1 MHDIFIFVSYKILYF
16 NLPQNLKSILSQRE
30 RERERERESLKNDP
44 FQRSSWLDG
53 RCDIDV
59 DLMFNETF

>member
-1 MHDIFIFVSYKILYF
+1 MLYF
-16 NLPQNLKSILSQRE
+16 NLPQNFL

>member
-1 MHDIFIFVSYKILYF
+1 MHDIFIFVSCI
-16 NLPQNLKSILSQRE
+16 SILSQRE
-30 RERERERESLKNDP
+30 RERDRERERERESLKNDP

-53 RCDIDV
+53 RCDIEV